1 VEETQN
7 LENIAR
13 YNLGIATCSCD
24 SRKKYWHPIVKSHN
38 RHPVTNSVQKAFKKE
53 IRDAIK
59 GVSSGFLFGIPL
71 LYTMEVWWIGSYAEP
86 LQMLIALLT
95 NFVVVFLLI
104 RTEGFRGTTDTKMR
118 DAVMDSIETLAIG
131 FICTALTL
139 VLLRQIDLN
148 TSINEAV
155 GKIIFESVPFTLGV
169 AVANSFLSGDRSR
182 DTNTTPSSSPQ
193 SKTAEINA
201 TLADVGAT
209 SIGAL
214 FIAFTIA
221 PTQEIPMLASAMTP
235 PWLLATI
242 AASLLISYG
251 IVFVAGLTNQAKR
264 YQQKGLFH
272 RPINETLVAYIISL
286 MAGLLM
292 LWFFHQLSLEDP
304 WTVWL
309 SHAIVLGL
317 PATIGGA
324 AGRIVV

>member
-1 VEETQN
+1 MM
-7 LENIAR
+7 
-13 YNLGIATCSCD
+13 
-24 SRKKYWHPIVKSHN
+24 KSHN
-38 RHPVTNSVQKAFKKE
+38 RYTAANSARKAFKKE
-53 IRDAIK
+53 IRDSIK
-59 GVSSGFLFGIPL
+59 GASSGFLFGIPL

-104 RTEGFRGTTDTKMR
+104 RTEGFRGAVDTKIR
-118 DAVMDSIETLAIG
+118 DALMDSVETLAIG
-131 FICTALTL
+131 FVCTALTL
-139 VLLRQIDLN
+139 VLLREINLT

-169 AVANSFLSGDRSR
+169 AVANSFLSGDRDR
-182 DTNTTPSSSPQ
+182 GTNAPKSASPQ

-201 TLADVGAT
+201 TIADMGAT

-221 PTQEIPMLASAMTP
+221 PTQEVPMLASAMTP

-264 YQQKGLFH
+264 YEQTGLFH
-272 RPINETLVAYIISL
+272 QPMTETLIAYIVSL

-292 LWFFHQLSLEDP
+292 LWFFHQLNLEDP

-317 PATIGGA
+317 PASIGGA

>member
-1 VEETQN
+1 MMN
-7 LENIAR
+7 
-13 YNLGIATCSCD
+13 
-24 SRKKYWHPIVKSHN
+24 SHN
-38 RHPVTNSVQKAFKKE
+38 RHPAPNSTRKAFKKE
-53 IRDAIK
+53 IRDTIK

-71 LYTMEVWWIGSYAEP
+71 LYTMEVWWIGSYAAP

-104 RTEGFRGTTDTKMR
+104 RTEGFRGNVDTKIR

-139 VLLRQIDLN
+139 VLVRQIDLN
-148 TSINEAV
+148 TSTNEAV

-169 AVANSFLSGDRSR
+169 AVANSFLSGDRRR
-182 DTNTTPSSSPQ
+182 DTNTPKSSSLQ
-193 SKTAEINA
+193 SKSAEINN

-214 FIAFTIA
+214 FIAFAIA
-221 PTQEIPMLASAMTP
+221 PTQEVPMLASAMTP

-242 AASLLISYG
+242 VASLLISYG
-251 IVFVAGLTNQAKR
+251 IVFVAGLTNQARR

-292 LWFFHQLSLEDP
+292 LWFFHQLSLDDP
-304 WTVWL
+304 WTLWL

-324 AGRIVV
+324 AGRLVV

>member
-1 VEETQN
+1 MM
-7 LENIAR
+7 
-13 YNLGIATCSCD
+13 
-24 SRKKYWHPIVKSHN
+24 KSHN
-38 RHPVTNSVQKAFKKE
+38 RYTAPNSARKAFKKE
-53 IRDAIK
+53 IRDSIK
-59 GVSSGFLFGIPL
+59 GASSGFLFGIPL

-104 RTEGFRGTTDTKMR
+104 RTEGFRGTVDTKMR
-118 DAVMDSIETLAIG
+118 DALMDSIETLAIG
-131 FICTALTL
+131 FLCTALTL
-139 VLLRQIDLN
+139 VLLQEINLT

-169 AVANSFLSGDRSR
+169 AVANSFLSGDRDRGS
-182 DTNTTPSSSPQ
+182 NAPKSLSPQ

-209 SIGAL
+209 AIGAL

-221 PTQEIPMLASAMTP
+221 PTQEVPMLASAMTP

-264 YQQKGLFH
+264 YQQEGLFH
-272 RPINETLVAYIISL
+272 QPINETLVAYIVSL
-286 MAGLLM
+286 IAGLLM

>member
-1 VEETQN
+1 MM
-7 LENIAR
+7 
-13 YNLGIATCSCD
+13 
-24 SRKKYWHPIVKSHN
+24 KSHN
-38 RHPVTNSVQKAFKKE
+38 RHQQPNSARKAFEKE
-53 IRDAIK
+53 IRDSIRGA
-59 GVSSGFLFGIPL
+59 SSGFLFGIPL

-104 RTEGFRGTTDTKMR
+104 RTEGFRGTVDTKMR
-118 DAVMDSIETLAIG
+118 DALMDSVETLAIG
-131 FICTALTL
+131 FVCTALIL
-139 VLLRQIDLN
+139 VLLREISLT

-155 GKIIFESVPFTLGV
+155 GKIIFENVPFSLGV
-169 AVANSFLSGDRSR
+169 AVANSFLSGDRNQNSNEQKFSSR
-182 DTNTTPSSSPQ
+182 Q
-193 SKTAEINA
+193 SKHTEINA
-201 TLADVGAT
+201 TLADMGAT

-221 PTQEIPMLASAMTP
+221 PTEEVPLLAAAMTP

-251 IVFVAGLTNQAKR
+251 IVFVAGLTNQDKR
-264 YQQKGLFH
+264 HQQTGLFH
-272 RPINETLVAYIISL
+272 QPITETLIAYIVSL

-292 LWFFHQLSLEDP
+292 LWFFHQLSFEDP